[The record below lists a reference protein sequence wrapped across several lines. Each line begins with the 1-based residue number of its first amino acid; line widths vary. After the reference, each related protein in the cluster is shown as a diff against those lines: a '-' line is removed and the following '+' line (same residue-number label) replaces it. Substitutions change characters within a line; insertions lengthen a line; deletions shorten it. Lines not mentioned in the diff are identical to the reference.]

1 MSLQDH
7 ESEVHGSPASRK
19 EVCKYVSWIFSSG
32 TAHLYLGF
40 KNHVFKAKVMSI
52 LQKIRKFSKFFK
64 MPAITLVSSL
74 ESIRWSTCKKNG
86 VKALKRSNSGQ
97 SELKTVLKVN
107 VKTKTLESGF
117 GKLIFSNW
125 AYKE

>member
-1 MSLQDH
+1 MS
-7 ESEVHGSPASRK
+7 
-19 EVCKYVSWIFSSG
+19 
-32 TAHLYLGF
+32 
-40 KNHVFKAKVMSI
+40 
-52 LQKIRKFSKFFK
+52 
-64 MPAITLVSSL
+64 AITLVSSP